1 MKQRITIPKK
11 VTHSIFQLPC
21 VMGVVKN
28 RMTGFEYHVRLEN
41 ENVAPDL
48 FGFNEEDRERKLQ
61 KCKEDIRLLG
71 KGEYPLPEFPEY
83 INKIK
88 NGL

>member
-28 RMTGFEYHVRLEN
+28 RMTGFEYHVRLEGRMWSSAVFPGDTLVEDDN
-41 ENVAPDL
+41 
-48 FGFNEEDRERKLQ
+48 GFWHLERRWVD
-61 KCKEDIRLLG
+61 ET
-71 KGEYPLPEFPEY
+71 
-83 INKIK
+83 
-88 NGL
+88 